1 MWRFITSGNGVEE
14 VLCPVLYRFD
24 QTISHSHFEYANMT
38 IENARSDGNPISP
51 YEIGKR
57 YLHAKTL
64 LPLTLRYIGP
74 LPPSDDQSSSQI
86 WYGIEYDDASKGKGH
101 TGVYEGI
108 QVFQSKQEGAGAF
121 VKAGK
126 RKGGDGD
133 GVFVRGKTFTE
144 AIEERYGS
152 ISPLALN
159 TSAASQGDPSSTN
172 SVGSTVVLGSSRNAI
187 VVEAPGINAVQQR
200 IGRLEKL
207 RDIGLESN
215 WVCGV
220 GGYALRPIL
229 ADRLRGV

>member
-1 MWRFITSGNGVEE
+1 VAYHYERMEWRRSSVLSCIDSTRRLHTS
-14 VLCPVLYRFD
+14 
-24 QTISHSHFEYANMT
+24 FEYADM
-38 IENARSDGNPISP
+38 IIGNARSDGNPISP

-74 LPPSDDQSSSQI
+74 LPPSDDPSSSQI

-108 QVFQSKQEGAGAF
+108 QVFHSRQEGAGAF

-126 RKGGDGD
+126 RKRGGDD
-133 GVFVRGKTFTE
+133 GVLVPGKTFTE

-172 SVGSTVVLGSSRNAI
+172 SMGSTVVLGSSRNAI

-207 RDIGLESN
+207 RDIGLEGN

-220 GGYALRPIL
+220 GGDALRPIL